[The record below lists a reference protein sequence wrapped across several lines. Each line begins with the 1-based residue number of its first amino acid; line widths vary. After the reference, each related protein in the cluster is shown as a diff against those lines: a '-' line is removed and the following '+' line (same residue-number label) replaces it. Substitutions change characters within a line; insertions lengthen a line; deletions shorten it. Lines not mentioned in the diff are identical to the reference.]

1 MEISMEQKKKWIGSF
16 VDKEILDAAN
26 YKIEQARA
34 SESGVGLQVVEECV
48 IALRDIV
55 WNGELPD
62 QERQIYL
69 IALLES
75 MERIADGENPARA
88 LNLVKLQRRPKK
100 KNKEDLDIRIFISIG
115 KKYDLSKLK
124 GLTLQDKIIE
134 NAIKEVT
141 KEFDSTVASVQK
153 VWSEFGS
160 LAGWAYFK
168 KSD

>member
-1 MEISMEQKKKWIGSF
+1 MEQKKKCIGSF

-115 KKYDLSKLK
+115 KKYDLSKHK

-134 NAIKEVT
+134 NAIKEVA
-141 KEFDSTVASVQK
+141 KEFKSTVATVQK

-160 LAGWAYFK
+160 LAGWSSFSK
-168 KSD
+168 PD

>member
-1 MEISMEQKKKWIGSF
+1 MEQKKKWIGSF

>member
-1 MEISMEQKKKWIGSF
+1 MEQKKKRIGSF

-26 YKIEQARA
+26 YKIERARA
-34 SESGVGLQVVEECV
+34 SESGLGLQVVEECV

-100 KNKEDLDIRIFISIG
+100 KNKEERDISIFISIG
-115 KKYDLSKLK
+115 EKYDLSKRK
-124 GLTLQDKIIE
+124 GLTLKDKIIE
-134 NAIKEVT
+134 NALKEAA
-141 KEFDSTVASVQK
+141 KEFESTVASVQK

-160 LAGWAYFK
+160 LAGWSYFK
-168 KSD
+168 KPD